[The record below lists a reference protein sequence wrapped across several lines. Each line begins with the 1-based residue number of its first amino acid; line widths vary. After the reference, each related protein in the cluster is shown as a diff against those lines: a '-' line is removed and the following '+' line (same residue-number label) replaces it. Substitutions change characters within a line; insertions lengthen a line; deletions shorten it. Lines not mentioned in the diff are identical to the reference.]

1 MNYRNM
7 LSVPVNVNFVS
18 KAIFDTD
25 KIAGGK
31 HVEQR
36 ELTAKDKTRL
46 TEMGIDE
53 PKAKIAKIKPQYDRV
68 VLLIL
73 ESMHR
78 DYINYYNHDI
88 PEEATP
94 FLNSLVIRYPHMNRY
109 YSSAVPT
116 TQGLNA
122 TFRSHLI
129 MDKDLPGK
137 IRHRCSAA
145 CRQREWRGIF
155 MNASS
160 QYYANELREYPTQF
174 GMNEYYAKNIWKS
187 RAIQVPAAGASIMT

>member
-7 LSVPVNVNFVS
+7 LSIPVNVNFIS

-46 TEMGIDE
+46 TEMGLDE

-78 DYINYYNHDI
+78 DYINYYNKDI

-109 YSSAVPT
+109 
-116 TQGLNA
+116 
-122 TFRSHLI
+122 
-129 MDKDLPGK
+129 
-137 IRHRCSAA
+137 
-145 CRQREWRGIF
+145 
-155 MNASS
+155 
-160 QYYANELREYPTQF
+160 
-174 GMNEYYAKNIWKS
+174 
-187 RAIQVPAAGASIMT
+187 